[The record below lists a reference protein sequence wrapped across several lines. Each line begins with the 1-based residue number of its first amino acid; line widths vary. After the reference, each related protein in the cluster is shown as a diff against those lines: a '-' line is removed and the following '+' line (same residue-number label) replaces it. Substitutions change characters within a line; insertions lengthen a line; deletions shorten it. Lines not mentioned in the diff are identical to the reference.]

1 MRTAIL
7 CIVSVAVGV
16 VGGATFTRM
25 QYLPRVNTLAEQ
37 LADVEET
44 NKRISSDLRF
54 AAERLQWVEAENM
67 SLREQTAA
75 LDGAAAPRPSVRAA
89 TASGA
94 TTDSAGSETATAA
107 SSRPQGASGNARR
120 VASSSGSPAA
130 ADTAQAQDAAME
142 AAYAESF
149 DEAAQARER
158 VGDIIARDLT
168 TAQDQATVDRLAN
181 IDAHLQQVRELY
193 KSMSAAKTPEERAAI
208 QQAVAQNRANLKLLV
223 EQQQAAEMR
232 DILERTGVSDPGA
245 QRQIIS
251 SMRELRESPYWS
263 DPMMIWGTAAPDAE

>member
-37 LADVEET
+37 LAEVEET
-44 NKRISSDLRF
+44 NNRISSDLRF
-54 AAERLQWVEAENM
+54 AAERLQWIEAENM
-67 SLREQTAA
+67 SLREQTAT
-75 LDGAAAPRPSVRAA
+75 LDGSAAPQRSVGAA
-89 TASGA
+89 TASDA
-94 TTDSAGSETATAA
+94 TTDAAGGQTAPPA
-107 SSRPQGASGNARR
+107 SGRSQGASGNTRR
-120 VASSSGSPAA
+120 AASSSGSPAA
-130 ADTAQAQDAAME
+130 DAAQAQDAAAME

-158 VGDIIARDLT
+158 VGDLIARDLT

-193 KSMSAAKTPEERAAI
+193 KSMGEAKTPEERAAI

-232 DILERTGVSDPGA
+232 DVLERTGVSDPGA
-245 QRQIIS
+245 QRQIIR
-251 SMRELRESPYWS
+251 SMRELRESPYWN

>member
-75 LDGAAAPRPSVRAA
+75 LDGGAAPRPSVRT
-89 TASGA
+89 TAPSGA
-94 TTDSAGSETATAA
+94 TADSAGGETATAA
-107 SSRPQGASGNARR
+107 SSRPQGASGDARR
-120 VASSSGSPAA
+120 AASSSGSPA

-158 VGDIIARDLT
+158 VGDLIARDLT

-232 DILERTGVSDPGA
+232 NILERTGVSDPGA